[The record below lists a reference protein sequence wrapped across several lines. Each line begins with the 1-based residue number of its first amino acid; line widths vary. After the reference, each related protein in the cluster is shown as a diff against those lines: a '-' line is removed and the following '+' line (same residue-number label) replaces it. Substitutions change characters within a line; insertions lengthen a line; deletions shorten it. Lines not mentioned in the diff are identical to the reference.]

1 MCYTE
6 SVEIMKGTTT
16 MSKIGQSIIDTPLE
30 DQSDPNEPSTYGAD
44 HEAYEAKKAEEREIG
59 LGHLMHDIDS
69 SISHLEKDNM
79 GANPD
84 ELRAYADRLQ
94 DLAAKIE
101 KPF

>member
-1 MCYTE
+1 
-6 SVEIMKGTTT
+6 

-30 DQSDPNEPSTYGAD
+30 DQTDPRDPGASPEQ
-44 HEAYEAKKAEEREIG
+44 EAYEAKKAEEREIG
-59 LGHLMHDIDS
+59 LGHLMHGIDS